1 MLASAHGHIETVT
14 VLLAHRDCRGVN
26 AQNKVRKNTP
36 KRCRNTKLRDQ
47 DIYRTLPLCLSQDG
61 WTALMAAAKVASH
74 LEEHLRTGVRD
85 PDEIAR
91 FASEIGRTCVAIS
104 EHLDTPRAN

>member
-14 VLLAHRDCRGVN
+14 VLLAHRDSRGVN

-61 WTALMAAAKVASH
+61 WTALMAAAKHGHTQTVGMLLSH
-74 LEEHLRTGVRD
+74 PGIDVNLQNEVMF
-85 PDEIAR
+85 I
-91 FASEIGRTCVAIS
+91 
-104 EHLDTPRAN
+104 